1 MTLATLAKKVFRQL
15 RMLVLVALVLVA
27 AYVSM
32 GRQFM
37 PGIANYSDFVEQQIN
52 AITGLPVS
60 VDAIAGDFDGFNPE
74 VRVSG
79 LSLLVGTGISGV
91 RDPDIADA
99 ADSALFFD
107 SATVALD
114 VPRSI
119 WQRRWVLDEFTID
132 SLELTVVQDD
142 SGEWRLGSMVNSG
155 GATTSLEQLFQAF
168 QRVSRLDLNNVT
180 INVENRLGD
189 SYRFTNGSATIQ
201 NLGQRHLFH
210 VDVTHDGSDQQIQ
223 ASLEV
228 QGNQLASLDGLLHIR
243 LPDGDY
249 SNILR
254 SQSIGEASISE
265 LLGAADL
272 WLQWRQGELLESVAS
287 LDLEAVT
294 LLLPENNSLT
304 LEAIAGDARLRRRP
318 GEDGSFEQSAWSLS
332 LDQVTM
338 THNDH
343 FWRPF
348 SLHSEWQ
355 PQENLSLRIDAI
367 NLSLLAA
374 TALESGFLG
383 DDARAQLLAYA
394 PGGSVRNLVLNAPL
408 GEADQIQQTLQLRG
422 NLDNVELGSVRG
434 SPNMWGIDG
443 FFELQFDPMANFL
456 SGSAELE
463 SDNFSINIPN
473 VFTRVWD
480 YDYVNGRIDFEVDM
494 SNGQTVILDSGV
506 MVAESDAVDG
516 HVQFRSM
523 VKRPNE
529 GERDAELDLFVGVSR
544 FDASQKSLYLPDGPQ
559 VQPNLRNSM
568 EFLERAIID
577 GSITSA
583 GVMFRGKTLP
593 GSGPATKTFQS
604 FYVLEN
610 GELEFSDQ
618 WPRLQQLSAAVTTS
632 DNDIDIEVLS
642 GGSLELEMGAAVGL
656 IRRNEAN
663 ETWLTINGQA
673 AGATNAGLDYLQA
686 APLNEALKS
695 TFADWQ
701 AEGDFSA
708 GIEVLVPLNIPGR
721 QPDIRLEMLLERN
734 QLQIQNLD
742 LAVTELT
749 GPVIFD
755 TRTGLEESTLQGEAF
770 AFPVSIDLSSEF
782 ENDALAAIAVQ
793 VSGSTTP
800 AEMIAWP
807 RQSAF
812 VRDLFRQAEG
822 RFDYQARLLV
832 DQTGDAEAGTVLQ
845 INSDLTRLGFDLPMP
860 FDKSPDLARALQVN
874 LDFMAARQRITGS
887 FGDNLRFQ
895 LDLQDDQMQDG
906 LVYLGDSPGQF
917 ELLAENETDGLAIV
931 GELPGFELEQ
941 WTAFLTSLGGDQQG
955 LDNFSNSIAFAD
967 IEARAFTLYGQELPA
982 VAFRIEPDSQRQAWF
997 ARLTGSALAGEVLI
1011 PYRPQLPLNIDL
1023 EYLRLPGDPEAEA
1036 EAAAALARQ
1045 AETATGEVEPGQEA
1059 QEEEERID
1067 PLLGIDPRE
1076 LPPMRFATDEF
1087 SIGARPFGQWQFA
1100 LRPTVEG
1107 AEFEDL
1113 QFDFRGLRLG
1123 KDELPESVEQLTPHF
1138 SWYYDG
1144 QQHRSEL
1151 TGVLRANDIGEVLL
1165 ANGYAASLVSS
1176 DAIFVSELS
1185 WPGSPAFFSGESLSG
1200 RLEMLVED
1208 GRFLQESGG
1217 AGALKLVSIINF
1229 SAIMRRL
1236 RFSDDLLRRGLAFDE
1251 ITGQLQLQDG
1261 LVDIQD
1267 QLVISGPSSL
1277 YQITGEISLAEE
1289 TINGEMYVTLPVSD
1303 NIPWLGLLTANL
1315 PLAVGAYL
1323 FDQIF
1328 GDQVDSLTSAVY
1340 TLQGPWEGLQPEF
1353 KQAFGS
1359 PEESGSEQGA
1369 AAGSPVPEAVQ

>member
-60 VDAIAGDFDGFNPE
+60 VDAVAGDFDGFNPE

-91 RDPDIADA
+91 RDPAIADA

-132 SLELTVVQDD
+132 SLELTVVQGD

-189 SYRFTNGSATIQ
+189 SYRFTNGSASIQ
-201 NLGQRHLFH
+201 NLGQRHFFH

-228 QGNQLASLDGLLHIR
+228 QGNQLANLDGLLHIR

-249 SNILR
+249 SNIVR

-265 LLGAADL
+265 LLGGADL

-287 LDLEAVT
+287 LDLEALT

-318 GEDGSFEQSAWSLS
+318 GDDGSFEESAWSLS
-332 LDQVTM
+332 LDQFTM

-355 PQENLSLRIDAI
+355 PEENLSLRIDVI

-374 TALESGFLG
+374 TALESGILG
-383 DDARAQLLAYA
+383 ADARQQLLAYA
-394 PGGSVRNLVLNAPL
+394 PGGSLRNLVLNTPL
-408 GEADQIQQTLQLRG
+408 GEANQIQQTLELRG

-443 FFELQFDPMANFL
+443 FFELQFDTMANYL
-456 SGSAELE
+456 RGSAELE

-494 SNGQTVILDSGV
+494 SDGQTVILDSGI

-523 VKRPNE
+523 VKRPNS

-577 GSITSA
+577 GNISSA
-583 GVMFRGKTLP
+583 GVVFRGKTLP

-604 FYVLEN
+604 FYVLED
-610 GELEFSDQ
+610 GELEFSDE
-618 WPRLQQLSAAVTTS
+618 WPRLQQLAAAVTTS

-663 ETWLTINGQA
+663 ETWLTINGEA
-673 AGATNAGLDYLQA
+673 SGATNAGLDYLQA
-686 APLNEALKS
+686 APLNESLKN
-695 TFADWQ
+695 TFADWRAQ
-701 AEGDFSA
+701 GDFSA
-708 GIEVLVPLNIPGR
+708 AIEVLLPLNIPGR
-721 QPDIRLEMLLERN
+721 QPDIRLDMELESN

-742 LAVTELT
+742 LAVNDLA

-755 TRTGLEESTLQGEAF
+755 TRTGLEESRLQGQTF
-770 AFPVSIDLSSEF
+770 GSPVTIDLSSEYAD
-782 ENDALAAIAVQ
+782 DALSAIVVQ
-793 VSGSTTP
+793 VDGSTTP

-832 DQTGDAEAGTVLQ
+832 DQTGTAEAGTRLQ
-845 INSDLTRLGFDLPMP
+845 IDSDLSGLGFALPMP
-860 FDKSPDLARALQVN
+860 FDKSPDAVRNLQVN
-874 LDFMAARQRITGS
+874 LDFMEARQRIRGS
-887 FGDNLRFQ
+887 FGENLRFQ

-941 WTAFLTSLGGDQQG
+941 WTAFLASLGGEAQG

-967 IEARAFTLYGQELPA
+967 IEARTFTLYGEELPA

-997 ARLTGSALAGEVLI
+997 ASLSGDALAGEVLI
-1011 PYRPQLPLNIDL
+1011 PYRPELPLNIDL
-1023 EYLRLPGDPEAEA
+1023 DYLRLPGDPEAEA
-1036 EAAAALARQ
+1036 ALAEQ
-1045 AETATGEVEPGQEA
+1045 GEVASETEVLAVAEP
-1059 QEEEERID
+1059 EEEERID
-1067 PLLGIDPRE
+1067 PLVAIDPRE

-1100 LRPTVEG
+1100 LRPTAAG

-1123 KDELPESVEQLTPHF
+1123 KDELPESIEQLTPHF

-1151 TGVLRANDIGEVLL
+1151 TGVLRADDIGEVLL

-1176 DAIFVSELS
+1176 EATFVSELS
-1185 WPGSPAFFSGESLSG
+1185 WPGSPAFFAGESLSG

-1251 ITGQLQLQDG
+1251 ITGQLQLADG

-1289 TINGEMYVTLPVSD
+1289 TIDGEMYVTLPVSD

-1340 TLQGPWEGLQPEF
+1340 TLQGPWDGLQPEF

-1359 PEESGSEQGA
+1359 PEESEAEQGGA
-1369 AAGSPVPEAVQ
+1369 ATAPPAPPAVQ

>member
-1 MTLATLAKKVFRQL
+1 
-15 RMLVLVALVLVA
+15 
-27 AYVSM
+27 
-32 GRQFM
+32 
-37 PGIANYSDFVEQQIN
+37 
-52 AITGLPVS
+52 
-60 VDAIAGDFDGFNPE
+60 
-74 VRVSG
+74 
-79 LSLLVGTGISGV
+79 
-91 RDPDIADA
+91 
-99 ADSALFFD
+99 
-107 SATVALD
+107 
-114 VPRSI
+114 
-119 WQRRWVLDEFTID
+119 
-132 SLELTVVQDD
+132 
-142 SGEWRLGSMVNSG
+142 
-155 GATTSLEQLFQAF
+155 
-168 QRVSRLDLNNVT
+168 
-180 INVENRLGD
+180 
-189 SYRFTNGSATIQ
+189 
-201 NLGQRHLFH
+201 
-210 VDVTHDGSDQQIQ
+210 
-223 ASLEV
+223 
-228 QGNQLASLDGLLHIR
+228 
-243 LPDGDY
+243 
-249 SNILR
+249 
-254 SQSIGEASISE
+254 
-265 LLGAADL
+265 
-272 WLQWRQGELLESVAS
+272 
-287 LDLEAVT
+287 
-294 LLLPENNSLT
+294 
-304 LEAIAGDARLRRRP
+304 
-318 GEDGSFEQSAWSLS
+318 
-332 LDQVTM
+332 M

-355 PQENLSLRIDAI
+355 PEENLSLRIDAI

-374 TALESGFLG
+374 TALESGILAA
-383 DDARAQLLAYA
+383 DARQQLLAYA
-394 PGGSVRNLVLNAPL
+394 PGGSLRNLVLNAPL
-408 GEADQIQQTLQLRG
+408 GEANQLQQTLQLRG

-443 FFELQFDPMANFL
+443 FFELQFDTMANYL
-456 SGSAELE
+456 RGSAELE

-480 YDYVNGRIDFEVDM
+480 YDYVNGRIDFAVDM
-494 SNGQTVILDSGV
+494 SDGQTVILDSGI

-523 VKRPNE
+523 VQRLNS

-577 GSITSA
+577 GSISSA
-583 GVMFRGKTLP
+583 GVVFRGKTLP

-604 FYVLEN
+604 FYVLED
-610 GELEFSDQ
+610 GELEFSDE
-618 WPRLQQLSAAVTTS
+618 WPRLQQLAAAVTTS
-632 DNDIDIEVLS
+632 DNDIDIEVVS

-663 ETWLTINGQA
+663 ETWLTINGEA
-673 AGATNAGLDYLQA
+673 SGATDAGLDYLQA
-686 APLNEALKS
+686 APLNEGLKN
-695 TFADWQ
+695 TFADWRAQ
-701 AEGDFSA
+701 GDFSA
-708 GIEVLVPLNIPGR
+708 AIEVLLPLNIPGR
-721 QPDIRLEMLLERN
+721 QPDIRLDMQLENN

-742 LAVTELT
+742 LAVNDLT

-755 TRTGLEESTLQGEAF
+755 TRTGLEESHLQGETF
-770 AFPVSIDLSSEF
+770 GSPVSIDLSSDYED
-782 ENDALAAIAVQ
+782 DALSAIVVQ
-793 VSGSTTP
+793 VDGSTTP
-800 AEMIAWP
+800 DEMIAWP

-832 DQTGDAEAGTVLQ
+832 DQTGEAEATTRLQ
-845 INSDLTRLGFDLPMP
+845 IISDLTGLGFTLPMP
-860 FDKSPDLARALQVN
+860 FDKSPESARDLQVN
-874 LDFMAARQRITGS
+874 IDFMEASQRIRGS

-941 WTAFLTSLGGDQQG
+941 WTAFLASLGGDAQG

-967 IEARAFTLYGQELPA
+967 IEARSFTLYGEELPG

-997 ARLTGSALAGEVLI
+997 ASLSGDALAGEVLI
-1011 PYRPQLPLNIDL
+1011 PYRPELPLTIDL
-1023 EYLRLPGDPEAEA
+1023 DYLRLPGDPEAEA
-1036 EAAAALARQ
+1036 ALAEQ
-1045 AETATGEVEPGQEA
+1045 AEVASEPEGLTVTET
-1059 QEEEERID
+1059 EEEERID
-1067 PLLGIDPRE
+1067 PLAAIDPRE

-1100 LRPTVEG
+1100 LRPTATG

-1123 KDELPESVEQLTPHF
+1123 QDELPESIEQLTPHF

-1151 TGVLRANDIGEVLL
+1151 TGVLRADDIGEVLL
-1165 ANGYAASLVSS
+1165 ANGYAASLVSRE
-1176 DAIFVSELS
+1176 ATFVSELS
-1185 WPGSPAFFSGESLSG
+1185 WPGSPAFFAGESLSG
-1200 RLEMLVED
+1200 RLEMLVEN

-1251 ITGQLQLQDG
+1251 ITGRLQLTEG

-1289 TINGEMYVTLPVSD
+1289 TIDGEMYVTLPVSD

-1359 PEESGSEQGA
+1359 PEESEAEQGGDATVAPAPPA
-1369 AAGSPVPEAVQ
+1369 AQ